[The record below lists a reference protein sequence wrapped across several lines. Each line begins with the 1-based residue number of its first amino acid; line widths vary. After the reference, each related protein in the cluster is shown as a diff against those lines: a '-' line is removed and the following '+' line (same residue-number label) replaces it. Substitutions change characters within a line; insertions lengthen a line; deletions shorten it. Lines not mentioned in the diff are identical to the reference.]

1 MTSGG
6 VWAFVAASVVVVVIP
21 GPSVTFIVGRALA
34 HGRGTAVATALG
46 NAAGAY
52 VVVACV
58 AFGLGS
64 VVQRSAAVFTVV
76 KLAGAGYLVWLGVQ
90 AIRHRHELTMAAGPL
105 TAARPPLRAMRDGFI
120 VGVAN
125 PKAVILFGAIL
136 PQFVNRAAGHVPAQ
150 MLLLGLVSV
159 TIGLAS
165 DTTWAL
171 AASGVRTW
179 FARSP
184 RRLAMVGGA
193 GGLAMI
199 GLGVAVAAT
208 GRKS

>member
-1 MTSGG
+1 MTSGAL
-6 VWAFVAASVVVVVIP
+6 WAFLVASLVVVVIP

-52 VVVACV
+52 VVAACV

-76 KLAGAGYLVWLGVQ
+76 KLAGAGYLIWLGVK
-90 AIRHRHELTMAAGPL
+90 AIRHRHELTVAAGPL
-105 TAARPPLRAMRDGFI
+105 TSPRPPLRAVSDGFI

-150 MLLLGLVSV
+150 MLLLGLLAV

-165 DTTWAL
+165 DTSWAL
-171 AASGVRTW
+171 AASGVRAW